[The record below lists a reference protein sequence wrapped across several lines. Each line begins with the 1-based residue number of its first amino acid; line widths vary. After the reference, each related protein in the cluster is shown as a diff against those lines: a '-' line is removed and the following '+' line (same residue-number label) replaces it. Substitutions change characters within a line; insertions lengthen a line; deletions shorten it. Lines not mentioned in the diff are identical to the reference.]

1 VPSQHFPSARQRKR
15 GGECWPFPSALSRIL
30 ASQETEP
37 TKPPL
42 TASVAFLSFGSQI
55 WEAREPGS
63 PCSSPCLELGSGKLG
78 MKDHPREKE
87 EALTH
92 LPSSAELAP
101 VIKTTQLPRGGR
113 RASQPPCLISNL
125 ELQSWLAGLGGRG
138 EWPAGR
144 QQARDPH
151 EYLRESHFKWAWTPG
166 PVSCRKVS
174 FSRDCKVLSKGL
186 SIDY

>member
-1 VPSQHFPSARQRKR
+1 MPSQHFPSARQRKR

-78 MKDHPREKE
+78 MKDHLREKE

-101 VIKTTQLPRGGR
+101 VIKTTQLPRGGAPPSHLASSPIWSC
-113 RASQPPCLISNL
+113 RAG
-125 ELQSWLAGLGGRG
+125 WLAWGGGGNGQQADSRPETPMNTSERVISSGLGHQGLF
-138 EWPAGR
+138 PA
-144 QQARDPH
+144 
-151 EYLRESHFKWAWTPG
+151 EK
-166 PVSCRKVS
+166 
-174 FSRDCKVLSKGL
+174 
-186 SIDY
+186 